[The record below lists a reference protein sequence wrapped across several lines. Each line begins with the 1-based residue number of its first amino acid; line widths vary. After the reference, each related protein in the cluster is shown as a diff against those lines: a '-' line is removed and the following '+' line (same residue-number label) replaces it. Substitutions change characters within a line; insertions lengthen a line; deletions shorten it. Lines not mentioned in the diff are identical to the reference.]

1 MSHYTQPPSTNHH
14 TTSENHPIS
23 KLFFTFFK
31 PFYPFTF
38 LHFILILNLFAHPP
52 TMGLAKKPSKAI
64 LCMHGGG
71 ASPDIFRF
79 QTSSLHAALAHEYDF
94 FYASAPH
101 VAEPGPDVLPFF
113 AGMDPFYSWFRPVHD
128 DPAAEVDTFNEA
140 VRGSVESYARHNPGA
155 RIVGV
160 LGFSQGAV
168 AATMLLWQR
177 QVGRL
182 AWLPDVKFGV
192 LLCPGYSAVAT
203 GYMRDICERE
213 GLGGDEGVVVKLPT
227 LHMHGRQDVAN
238 LPQSRRMYAT
248 HYKGAKLVEFDGE
261 HEVPRRVGDVKKL
274 VDYVLGIPA

>member
-1 MSHYTQPPSTNHH
+1 
-14 TTSENHPIS
+14 
-23 KLFFTFFK
+23 
-31 PFYPFTF
+31 
-38 LHFILILNLFAHPP
+38 
-52 TMGLAKKPSKAI
+52 MGLAGAKKPSKAI

-79 QTSSLHAALAHEYDF
+79 QMSSLHRALSHEYDF

-113 AGMDPFYSWFRPVHD
+113 AGMEPFYSWFRPVHD
-128 DPAAEVDTFNEA
+128 GHDAAAEVDTFNES
-140 VRGSVESYARHNPGA
+140 VRRSVESYAEHNPGG

-168 AATMLLWQR
+168 ASTMLLWQR

-182 AWLPDVKFGV
+182 SWLPDVKFAV
-192 LLCPGYSAVAT
+192 LICPGYSAVAT

-213 GLGGDEGVVVKLPT
+213 GLGGGGGGDEGIVVKLPT
-227 LHMHGRQDVAN
+227 LHMHGRQDVTN

-274 VDYVLGIPA
+274 VEYVLGIPV